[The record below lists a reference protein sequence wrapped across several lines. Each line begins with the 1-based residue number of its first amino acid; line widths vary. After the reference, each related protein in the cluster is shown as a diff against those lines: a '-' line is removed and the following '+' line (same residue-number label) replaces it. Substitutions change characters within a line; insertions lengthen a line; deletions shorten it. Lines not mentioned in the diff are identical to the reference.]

1 MSVMNIQV
9 MGELGMAVSSSSQ
22 EQLQHQ
28 QQPLE
33 QPQEQSEPMPQQQQQ
48 QASAVALPQQ
58 PLEAAALPLISQQDT
73 AEHQPPHDTSPASA
87 DETGFNAGSTTL
99 VHTCL
104 SQEQSSVDEF
114 AAMVVDMQ
122 DVVAVQVLEQQRGQS
137 NGPSAVKAAK
147 YQSGR
152 WQVAADGDHDD
163 SDGSDGLDADTE
175 EEEECQTRQRVSI
188 ALQLAN
194 KGVQQLLLGYA
205 LDTCMGMTNS
215 GEHASNKH
223 GRTDMPLSA
232 AQLDYFGQPNVIFLA
247 NITGNDNN

>member
-1 MSVMNIQV
+1 
-9 MGELGMAVSSSSQ
+9 MAVSSSSQ

-58 PLEAAALPLISQQDT
+58 PLEAAALPPISQQDT

-87 DETGFNAGSTTL
+87 DETGVNAGSTTL

-137 NGPSAVKAAK
+137 NGPSAVKAAE

-188 ALQLAN
+188 AVQLAS
-194 KGVQQLLLGYA
+194 KGFSNCC
-205 LDTCMGMTNS
+205 LDMHLTHACMTNS

-223 GRTDMPLSA
+223 GRTCLCQQHSWTILVSPMSSSCPTLP
-232 AQLDYFGQPNVIFLA
+232 GM
-247 NITGNDNN
+247 ITTNSCYAIMAGCIIS